1 MTEKITVFR
10 LSDKGKA
17 ALKGTE
23 PLTSGQQLIMEVMKQ
38 CGRLTRDNCLAM
50 CTQLTLH
57 YGSKEAALEAVRNGE
72 VTFNQEN

>member
-17 ALKGTE
+17 ALNGTE

-38 CGRLTRDNCLAM
+38 CGRLTRQNCLEM
-50 CTQLTLH
+50 CTHLTLH